1 VPRKVLYV
9 EDNPANVH
17 LVTRLLDQRPEVE
30 VVSAGTGEEGL
41 RLAQAEELALILLDL
56 RLPDMSGEQV
66 LQRLKD
72 SPLTAAI
79 PVVVISGD
87 SGEKLVNQ
95 LLGLGASA
103 FLGKPFDM
111 RGLLAVVD
119 RFCT

>member
-1 VPRKVLYV
+1 
-9 EDNPANVH
+9 
-17 LVTRLLDQRPEVE
+17 
-30 VVSAGTGEEGL
+30 
-41 RLAQAEELALILLDL
+41 LAQAEELALILLDL